1 MKVIKMIIKDKIPM
15 ICNIISILL
24 IVAFIVKTIVD
35 YMQYIT
41 SFTSAPFS
49 VCIGV
54 NAVFMIIP
62 AAVIFVVGYIVKKK
76 WRK

>member
-1 MKVIKMIIKDKIPM
+1 MIMKDKIPM

-35 YMQYIT
+35 YTQYIT

-49 VCIGV
+49 VWIGV

-62 AAVIFVVGYIVKKK
+62 AAVIFVVSYIIKKK
-76 WRK
+76 WRE

>member
-1 MKVIKMIIKDKIPM
+1 MIKKDKIPM
-15 ICNIISILL
+15 ICNIISVLL
-24 IVAFIVKTIVD
+24 
-35 YMQYIT
+35 
-41 SFTSAPFS
+41 
-49 VCIGV
+49 